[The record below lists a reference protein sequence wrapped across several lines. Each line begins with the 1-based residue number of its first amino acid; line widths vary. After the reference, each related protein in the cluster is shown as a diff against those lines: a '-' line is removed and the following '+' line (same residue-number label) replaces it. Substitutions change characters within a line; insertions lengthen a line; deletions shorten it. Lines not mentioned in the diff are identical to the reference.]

1 MVPDLDPPRGF
12 LADLAKVLPLAVR
25 GRPRPRLRPAPF
37 SRKMEDFSVALP
49 GVPVLPGKKQRT
61 TTGTASSQG
70 PKTYKLV
77 SNSALT
83 RKDQHPPVS

>member
-25 GRPRPRLRPAPF
+25 GRPRPRLHPAPF

-49 GVPVLPGKKQRT
+49 GVPVLPGK
-61 TTGTASSQG
+61 
-70 PKTYKLV
+70 
-77 SNSALT
+77 NSALPRERPLPKVLKHT
-83 RKDQHPPVS
+83 N